1 MPPKIQLARRKAR
14 DLLQAA
20 GVDTAPVPVKKIAAS
35 LHATI
40 KYEPFQ
46 GGLSGML
53 HRDGQHT
60 LIGVNALHPKVRQR
74 FTIAHELGH
83 LLMHRN
89 EKLHVDSRF
98 PVALRNEVSSL
109 AIDDREIE
117 ANQFAAEL
125 LMPEELLD
133 RDIAAL
139 PTELEVDEAISRL
152 AKRYIVSVQ
161 AMTLRLTALRILC

>member
-1 MPPKIQLARRKAR
+1 
-14 DLLQAA
+14 
-20 GVDTAPVPVKKIAAS
+20 
-35 LHATI
+35 
-40 KYEPFQ
+40 
-46 GGLSGML
+46 
-53 HRDGQHT
+53 
-60 LIGVNALHPKVRQR
+60 
-74 FTIAHELGH
+74 
-83 LLMHRN
+83 MHRN